1 MRRENVKITLSRHLS
16 ILYYFIVIAPKATS
30 KQLAQFTS
38 TSVRS
43 IKSDIAI
50 INELLSEDGVC
61 FIVANQAKG
70 YEFKILDKEKYI
82 DFSSKVRSE
91 YSFFKNTNVEK
102 MKRRLY
108 ITQRILSS
116 EHVLV
121 DDLADELYLTRF
133 AIKDDLVWV
142 TNFFKTYDLNLFS
155 KANKGLSYQGDE
167 YDIRFIM
174 IETFCSQ
181 YHDLPDIYSI
191 VAFDT
196 MFYQDFNYY
205 QDIRHQF
212 LKIIRDSAYI
222 AKDINTKKLATY
234 IVLTKNRIK
243 QGYTIIFDEQLKNLM
258 RGQYEYQI
266 AKKVFEI
273 KGLYDDLEIGED
285 ELCAFTKA
293 LVVYRD
299 VDLMVTEDMATVNF
313 EYVSEARKIYN
324 QIFTD
329 DLDGIGNS
337 LYRKEL
343 FLRYQSDFVSSIY
356 EIYMLNEFDSNYK
369 YRLST
374 YYEIA
379 DYEFSPLAIEMTREV
394 LLKIGEIL
402 KTHFNDVTANRFI
415 LLFELI
421 LKKVNYKY
429 HKKRIAILS
438 LGGRVITRNYREM
451 ILEKFDRYVEYMDV
465 FNQYEMRK
473 INFSDYDIGL
483 GDSDSIFNYYPID
496 ILNCNLL
503 KIDDSTINLFEK
515 VFSSGYDRSQVE
527 KLIKIT
533 NIDDNFECNS
543 YLQLFKLI
551 SYKFSNEPKRLEK
564 ILLDSE
570 KVYSYLNIQSST
582 ALIMCDYRV
591 TKKEFVEIYSSN
603 NKMYWDKEK
612 SVKYIIVLS
621 INNNTNITDLK
632 VINKIMQV
640 LFHRPEKLE
649 SLMENIEITYN
660 EIFNKIIK
668 DSFIRR

>member
-1 MRRENVKITLSRHLS
+1 MKITLSRHLS

-116 EHVLV
+116 KHVLV

-551 SYKFSNEPKRLEK
+551 SYKFSNEPIRLEK

-649 SLMENIEITYN
+649 SLMENIETTYN
-660 EIFNKIIK
+660 DIFNKIIK

>member
-1 MRRENVKITLSRHLS
+1 MKITLSRHLS

-116 EHVLV
+116 KHVLV

-473 INFSDYDIGL
+473 VNFSDYDIGL

>member
-1 MRRENVKITLSRHLS
+1 MKITLSRHLS

-116 EHVLV
+116 KHVLV

-243 QGYTIIFDEQLKNLM
+243 QGHTIIFDEQLKNLM

-402 KTHFNDVTANRFI
+402 KTHFNEVTANRFI

-551 SYKFSNEPKRLEK
+551 SYKFSNEPIRLEK

-649 SLMENIEITYN
+649 SLMENIETTYN
-660 EIFNKIIK
+660 DIFNKIIK

>member
-1 MRRENVKITLSRHLS
+1 MKITLSRHLS

-108 ITQRILSS
+108 ITQRISSS

>member
-1 MRRENVKITLSRHLS
+1 MKITLSRHLS

-116 EHVLV
+116 KHVLV

-243 QGYTIIFDEQLKNLM
+243 QGHTIIFDEQLKNLM

>member
-1 MRRENVKITLSRHLS
+1 MKITLSRHLS

>member
-1 MRRENVKITLSRHLS
+1 MKITLSRHLS

-108 ITQRILSS
+108 ITQRISSS

-243 QGYTIIFDEQLKNLM
+243 QGHTIIFDEQLKNLM

-402 KTHFNDVTANRFI
+402 KTHFNEVTANRFI

-551 SYKFSNEPKRLEK
+551 SYKFSNEPIRLEK

-649 SLMENIEITYN
+649 SLMENIETTYN
-660 EIFNKIIK
+660 DIFNKIIK

>member
-1 MRRENVKITLSRHLS
+1 MKITLSRHLS

-116 EHVLV
+116 KHVLV

-402 KTHFNDVTANRFI
+402 KTHFNEVTANRFI